1 MGIVTREPRQSRIL
15 SCFSLLLIIGG
26 HLSISLGIKSK
37 IHLSPRLKV
46 QELEITISELLVCF
60 LRSLFA
66 DRPRPRM
73 ASKLAT
79 IGILSIGDM
88 GLGIAKLLIAN
99 GYKVVTNASDRRH
112 LRSPPNPH
120 TY

>member
-1 MGIVTREPRQSRIL
+1 
-15 SCFSLLLIIGG
+15 
-26 HLSISLGIKSK
+26 
-37 IHLSPRLKV
+37 
-46 QELEITISELLVCF
+46 
-60 LRSLFA
+60 
-66 DRPRPRM
+66 M